1 MYTYIWNKYLA
12 VIRILI
18 KRSATLEQT
27 LNLNRIDFE
36 KAGKGRK
43 AGYKFNIEFINGKV
57 NNMLSNNEMAQALAN
72 ILLGDDIIR
81 LLLLENNYEF
91 SFNTKFQLQIKNCG
105 QWQVPVLPEKDIQE
119 TRLPA

>member
-36 KAGKGRK
+36 KAGN
-43 AGYKFNIEFINGKV
+43 KFNIEFINGKV
-57 NNMLSNNEMAQALAN
+57 NNMLSNNELAQALAN